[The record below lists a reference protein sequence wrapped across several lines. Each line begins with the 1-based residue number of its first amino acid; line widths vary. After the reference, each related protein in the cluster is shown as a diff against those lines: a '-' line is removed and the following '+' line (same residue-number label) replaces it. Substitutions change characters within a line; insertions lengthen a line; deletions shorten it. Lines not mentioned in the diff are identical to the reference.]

1 MDILLPSEKHNNI
14 SIIFVLDSFT
24 FGGVGGGGGGMY
36 ELYFFV
42 DNGLIEKTRCLI
54 IKQTD
59 KSQ

>member
-24 FGGVGGGGGGMY
+24 FGGVGGGGMY

-54 IKQTD
+54 IKQTH

>member
-24 FGGVGGGGGGMY
+24 FWGWEGGIY

-42 DNGLIEKTRCLI
+42 DNGPIEKTRCLI